1 MCLGHNQSCISRMSK
16 CTRTKYEKSSN
27 KKNSSSDSSICCK
40 KRVSADGIQ
49 DIDWQITQISGH
61 KAKFF
66 NQWPIL
72 SLNSAVKTVS
82 GHTGCNAV
90 FGRYTFNFSQQK
102 LDMQVNAGHSSC
114 DGALAQEAEL
124 VDALQR
130 IQRFQLVGNT
140 LYLLDQSG
148 QRLIQAQK
156 K

>member
-1 MCLGHNQSCISRMSK
+1 M
-16 CTRTKYEKSSN
+16 
-27 KKNSSSDSSICCK
+27 
-40 KRVSADGIQ
+40 SADGIQ

-66 NQWPIL
+66 TQWPTL
-72 SLNSAVKTVS
+72 SLNSAIKTVS

-90 FGRYTFNFSQQK
+90 FGRYTFDFSQQK
-102 LDMQVNAGHSSC
+102 LDMQVNAGHLSC

>member
-1 MCLGHNQSCISRMSK
+1 MSLMSCVCQTEDYDLRIR
-16 CTRTKYEKSSN
+16 
-27 KKNSSSDSSICCK
+27 
-40 KRVSADGIQ
+40 
-49 DIDWQITQISGH
+49 
-61 KAKFF
+61 
-66 NQWPIL
+66 
-72 SLNSAVKTVS
+72 
-82 GHTGCNAV
+82 
-90 FGRYTFNFSQQK
+90 FSQQK